1 VISLRETCSERKLFI
16 SDLLVAS
23 PEEGGQ
29 MLAGLL
35 KTHFSECHGYT
46 TIADRTSELGT
57 GPAIHG
63 WWLGMRL
70 LGWIWV
76 RRPTSIVYMP
86 KSGLTLGALV
96 RIMILRGVAPW
107 AAIEMVL
114 TQVHLGSRW
123 WKAAQRWVRTLDV
136 RPRVATEEQRAL
148 LDSADTRLLTPRV
161 HQAKIS
167 TLSRDQ
173 ARRRSGLPLDGLVF
187 LHVGHAK
194 RNRNLHV
201 LADLATRGRVVIALS
216 GVFEEEPGSLPSGP
230 NIEFRRGRQ
239 DLATLYR
246 AASVYVFPTCQ
257 ADAVIG
263 IPMSVMEAHA
273 NGTPVVAMRS
283 DSMRRWT
290 GMTDV
295 HIADGDAEFLAIACQ
310 VADSRT
316 ISARSRGLRPESC
329 NGDFLACESIEGTS

>member
-1 VISLRETCSERKLFI
+1 MSLRETCSERKLFI
-16 SDLLVAS
+16 SDLLVTS

-35 KTHFSECHGYT
+35 KTHFSERHGYT
-46 TIADRTSELGT
+46 TIAGRTSEPGA

-63 WWLGMRL
+63 QWLGVRL

-76 RRPTSIVYMP
+76 RCPTSIVYMP

-96 RIMILRGVAPW
+96 RMTILRGAAPW

-123 WKAAQRWVRTLDV
+123 WKAAQRWVRALGV
-136 RPRVATEEQRAL
+136 RPRVATEEQAAL
-148 LDSADTRLLTPRV
+148 LGSVDTRLLTPRV
-161 HQAKIS
+161 HPAKIS
-167 TLSRDQ
+167 ALSRDQ
-173 ARRRSGLPLDGLVF
+173 ARRRSGLPVDELVF

-194 RNRNLHV
+194 RNRNLH
-201 LADLATRGRVVIALS
+201 LLEDLATRGRVIIALS
-216 GVFEEEPGSLPSGP
+216 GAFEEEPGSLPSGP
-230 NIEFRRGRQ
+230 NIELRRGRQ

-295 HIADGDAEFLAIACQ
+295 HIAEGDAEFLSLACQ
-310 VADSRT
+310 VADNPT

-329 NGDFLACESIEGTS
+329 NGDFLDCESIERTS

>member
-1 VISLRETCSERKLFI
+1 MSLRETCSERKLFI

-35 KTHFSECHGYT
+35 NTHFSERHGYT
-46 TIADRTSELGT
+46 TIAGRTSEPDA
-57 GPAIHG
+57 GPAIFG
-63 WWLGMRL
+63 RWLGVRL
-70 LGWIWV
+70 LQWIWL

-86 KSGLTLGALV
+86 KSGLTLGVLV
-96 RIMILRGVAPW
+96 RMTILRGAAPS

-114 TQVHLGSRW
+114 TQVHLGARW
-123 WKAAQRWVRTLDV
+123 WKAAQRWVRALGV
-136 RPRVATEEQRAL
+136 RPRVATEEQGAL
-148 LDSADTRLLTPRV
+148 LASADTRLLTPRV
-161 HQAKIS
+161 HPAKIS
-167 TLSRDQ
+167 ALSRDQ

-201 LADLATRGRVVIALS
+201 LEDLASRGRVVIALS
-216 GVFEEEPGSLPSGP
+216 GAFEEEPGSLPSGP
-230 NIEFRRGRQ
+230 NIELRRGRQ

-283 DSMRRWT
+283 DSMRRWA

-295 HIADGDAEFLAIACQ
+295 HIADGDADFLSLACQ
-310 VADSRT
+310 VAERPT
-316 ISARSRGLRPESC
+316 ISARSCGLRPESC
-329 NGDFLACESIEGTS
+329 NGDFLDCESIERTS